1 MTFKTKN
8 KVLVAQTKTSTIE
21 FGDKIKVG
29 DFEVPGPGE
38 FEIDNILVSSKEE
51 NIYSI
56 YADGAHVVFW
66 RALNGQPHID
76 EQLGDIDALV
86 LELGEKTT
94 IKDVTATINNL
105 EPNDIVLSRPDKKDE
120 LIKAEGLPTK
130 ELESW
135 KIEPEG
141 GVTDRELILLPCSK
155 E

>member
-38 FEIDNILVSSKEE
+38 FEIDNILVSSEEE

-94 IKDVTATINNL
+94 IKDVA
-105 EPNDIVLSRPDKKDE
+105 
-120 LIKAEGLPTK
+120 
-130 ELESW
+130 
-135 KIEPEG
+135 
-141 GVTDRELILLPCSK
+141 
-155 E
+155 